1 MQSTFFLKLN
11 TFFVKCLLV
20 LCLIISAAITWDS
33 VSVVRAQADTRLLI
47 IIPSIILIGLL
58 FILIGYITNKYMSKL
73 IFTIALIILAFSIRF
88 IWFLNIQT
96 PIESDFAMMYNGAV
110 QATKGDFSFAQSI
123 YYTSWVYQL
132 GFTMYQ
138 ALIIN
143 LFGEGT
149 FFLKFLNVLY
159 CTGTTLLVYK
169 ITSHIFNEW
178 TGRVAGLIYALYIP
192 SIVLS
197 SVLTNQHLATFLF
210 YLGFYLLIT
219 KGLSHKYMW
228 IFIGISLS
236 LGDIMRPLGGIILIA
251 VTIYFFLHGMLGKSK
266 RDIFTS
272 IKKLCGIFIVFYLVH
287 YIISYSFISAGIT
300 QYPLSNRDPLWK
312 FTVGL
317 NHETKGGYSTADAE
331 YMMSFEIGEER
342 KAAEKKLIQER
353 LADPQKVL
361 SLFGDKF
368 TLMWADYDS
377 APSWSLL
384 TLGNTD
390 NNMITLQNDLMKY
403 EKYMY
408 MTAMLFGTLAL
419 LYLILTKQNNTNYT
433 IFLLLIIGYVTV
445 HFLIE
450 YQTRYRYFIIPSFT
464 IIQSYGLYLCYR
476 FISNRKTSKA
486 QN

>member
-1 MQSTFFLKLN
+1 MQSSFFLKLN
-11 TFFVKCLLV
+11 TFFVKSLLV
-20 LCLIISAAITWDS
+20 LCLIISGAITWHS
-33 VSVVRAQADTRLLI
+33 VYVVREQANTRLLI
-47 IIPSIILIGLL
+47 IIPSIILIGIL
-58 FILIGYITNKYMSKL
+58 FLLIGYISNKYMSKL
-73 IFTIALIILAFSIRF
+73 MFAISLIILAFSIRL
-88 IWFLNIQT
+88 IWILNIQT
-96 PIESDFAMMYNGAV
+96 PVESDFGMMYNGAL

-132 GFTMYQ
+132 GFTMYE
-138 ALIIN
+138 AFIVN

-149 FFLKFLNVLY
+149 FLLKLLNVFY
-159 CTGTTLLVYK
+159 CTGTTFLVYK

-178 TGRVAGLIYALYIP
+178 SGRVAGLLYAVYIP

-228 IFIGISLS
+228 IFIGVSLS

-251 VTIYFFLHGMLGKSK
+251 VTIYVFLQGMLGKSK
-266 RDIFTS
+266 QDIFTS
-272 IKKLCGIFIVFYLVH
+272 IKKLCGIFVVFYLVH

-312 FTVGL
+312 FTVGF
-317 NHETKGGYSTADAE
+317 NHETKGGYSAADAE
-331 YMMSFEIGEER
+331 YIMSLEIGEER

-368 TLMWADYDS
+368 ILMWAEYDS
-377 APSWSLL
+377 SPVWSLL

-390 NNMITLQNDLMKY
+390 NDMITLKDDLTKY
-403 EKYMY
+403 EKNIY
-408 MTAMLFGTLAL
+408 TTSMLLSTLAL
-419 LYLILTKQNNTNYT
+419 LYLILTKQNNTHYT
-433 IFLLLIIGYVTV
+433 LFLLLIIGYVTV

-450 YQTRYRYFIIPSFT
+450 YQTRYRYFIMPSFT

-476 FISNRKTSKA
+476 FISNKKTSKV
-486 QN
+486 

>member
-1 MQSTFFLKLN
+1 MQSSFFLKLN
-11 TFFVKCLLV
+11 TFFVKSLLV
-20 LCLIISAAITWDS
+20 LCLIISGAITWHS
-33 VSVVRAQADTRLLI
+33 VYVVREQANTRLLI
-47 IIPSIILIGLL
+47 IIPSIILIGILVL
-58 FILIGYITNKYMSKL
+58 LIGYISNKYMSKL
-73 IFTIALIILAFSIRF
+73 MFAISLIILAFSIRL
-88 IWFLNIQT
+88 IWILNIQT
-96 PIESDFAMMYNGAV
+96 PVESDFGMMYNAAV
-110 QATKGDFSFAQSI
+110 QATKGDFSFAQST

-138 ALIIN
+138 AFIIN

-149 FFLKFLNVLY
+149 FLLKLLNIFY
-159 CTGTTLLVYK
+159 CTGTTFLVYK

-178 TGRVAGLIYALYIP
+178 SGRMAGLLYALYIP

-219 KGLSHKYMW
+219 RGLSHKYMW

-251 VTIYFFLHGMLGKSK
+251 VTIYVFLQGILGKSK
-266 RDIFTS
+266 QDIFTS
-272 IKKLCGIFIVFYLVH
+272 IKKLCGIFVVFYLVH

-312 FTVGL
+312 FTVGF
-317 NHETKGGYSTADAE
+317 NHETKGGYSAADAE
-331 YMMSFEIGEER
+331 YVMSLEIGEER

-368 TLMWADYDS
+368 ILMWADYDS
-377 APSWSLL
+377 APVWSLL

-390 NNMITLQNDLMKY
+390 NDMITLKDDLTKY
-403 EKYMY
+403 EKYIY
-408 MTAMLFGTLAL
+408 TTAMLFSTLAL
-419 LYLILTKQNNTNYT
+419 LYLTLTKQNNTHYT
-433 IFLLLIIGYVTV
+433 LFLLLIIGYVTV

-450 YQTRYRYFIIPSFT
+450 YQTRYRYFIMPSFT

-476 FISNRKTSKA
+476 FISNRRTSKV
-486 QN
+486 